1 MHLTPR
7 VLCAIGSTMEDEDQV
22 EEDEDEDEDVEDGG
36 MTLRVLDPTFEEGAA
51 SFALAPRL
59 EGLEGATV
67 GIISNGKKGT
77 APFFAHLATLLRTRY
92 GAAEVVLR
100 TKKSFSAPAEP
111 ALMEEA
117 AEWSAA
123 IAGVGD

>member
-1 MHLTPR
+1 MD
-7 VLCAIGSTMEDEDQV
+7 SDENSD
-22 EEDEDEDEDVEDGG
+22 EEDDP

-51 SFALAPRL
+51 GFALAPRL
-59 EGLEGATV
+59 AGIEGATV

-77 APFFAHLATLLRTRY
+77 APFFAHLANLLRTRY